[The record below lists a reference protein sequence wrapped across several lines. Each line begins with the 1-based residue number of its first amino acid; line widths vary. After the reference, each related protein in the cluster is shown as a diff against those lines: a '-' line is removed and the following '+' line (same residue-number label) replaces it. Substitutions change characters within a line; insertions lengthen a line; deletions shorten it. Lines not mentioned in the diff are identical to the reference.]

1 MTEDSFIIDQFTY
14 SFSKLNL
21 YYHCGHEFYRR
32 YIECEVPESS
42 FFSEYGKYV
51 HDILEKYYKCKLSLF
66 ELSPYY
72 EEHFDENVIKEAP
85 PNKFVDL
92 RETYYQKG
100 LDFFDN
106 LVDFDF
112 DKYEILGIE
121 KEIHFTILDKPFIG
135 FIDLLLREKE
145 TGNIIMQDHKS
156 ASIKFLKDGSPSKKD
171 VEHVLEFKRQQYLYS
186 KAIYEEYKTYPSI
199 LQWNLFKDRVL
210 YKIDFNEN
218 EYNEAIRWAEETIN
232 LIQNECMWL
241 PDNSNQFYCRYL
253 CGYRNAACD
262 YKA

>member
-14 SFSKLNL
+14 SFSKLNS

-32 YIECEVPESS
+32 YIECEKSETS
-42 FFSEYGKYV
+42 FFAEFGSYV
-51 HDILEKYYKCKLSLF
+51 HSILEKFYKGTLSIF
-66 ELSPYY
+66 ELSSYY
-72 EEHFDENVIKEAP
+72 EEHFDENITLSAP

-92 RETYYQKG
+92 RQSYYQKG

-106 LVDFDF
+106 LPDFDF
-112 DKYEILGIE
+112 DKYEILGVE

-135 FIDLLLREKE
+135 FIDLLLCEKK

-156 ASIKFLKDGSPSKKD
+156 ASIKFLKDGTPSKKD
-171 VEHVLEFKRQQYLYS
+171 VDHVLEFKRQQYLYS
-186 KAIYEEYKTYPSI
+186 KAIKEEYGIFPYI
-199 LQWNLFKDRVL
+199 LQWNLFKDQFL

-218 EYNEAIRWAEETIN
+218 DYNDSIKWAEDTVK
-232 LIQNECMWL
+232 LIINECMWL
-241 PDNSNQFYCRYL
+241 PDNSNSFYCNFL

-262 YKA
+262 YKQ